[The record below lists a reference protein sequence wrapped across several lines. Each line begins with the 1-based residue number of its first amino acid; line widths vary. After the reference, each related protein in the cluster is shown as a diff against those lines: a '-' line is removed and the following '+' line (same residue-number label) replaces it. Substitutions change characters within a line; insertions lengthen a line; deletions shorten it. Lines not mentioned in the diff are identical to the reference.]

1 MGKMKCYKF
10 GYFWG
15 GGGRCGLKPVLN
27 WWWLGRIS
35 TDAVLVGVYSPST
48 TCFPHTMPHRHS
60 LLLLLSPHI
69 TFCSPQEG
77 KWQGKQESRSSG
89 SCWVLG
95 SSHSAAAFF
104 LPCLA
109 HKRQRKNV
117 KAKTKLLHCGHQD
130 HMETSVS
137 SPGISLGNL
146 VEAFM

>member
-1 MGKMKCYKF
+1 MGKIKCHKF
-10 GYFWG
+10 GFFWG
-15 GGGRCGLKPVLN
+15 GGRRCGLKPVLN
-27 WWWLGRIS
+27 WGQLGRIS
-35 TDAVLVGVYSPST
+35 TDAVPVGVCSPSM
-48 TCFPHTMPHRHS
+48 TCFPHLMPHRHS

-69 TFCSPQEG
+69 TFCSPWEG
-77 KWQGKQESRSSG
+77 KGQGKQESRSSG

-117 KAKTKLLHCGHQD
+117 KTKPKLLHCGHLD

-137 SPGISLGNL
+137 SPGISLRSL
-146 VEAFM
+146 VEALM